1 MDTYADIIGLWPSA
15 EALGDDI
22 GESGVTVRAWRNR
35 NSIPAYRWLDIV
47 EAADARGIA
56 GITLDVLA
64 SIAAKRRLPP
74 ESGALPHATG
84 ARCQRAAPR
93 PRPR

>member
-1 MDTYADIIGLWPSA
+1 METYADIIGLWPSA

-47 EAADARGIA
+47 KAADARGIE
-56 GITLDVLA
+56 GVSLDALA
-64 SIAAKRRLPP
+64 RIAATRRPAP
-74 ESGALPHATG
+74 TPRTPKVAAGASA
-84 ARCQRAAPR
+84 
-93 PRPR
+93 